1 MILRLFLT
9 IFCLIVVLILAVLVC
24 LILFL
29 VRQPGYPNFEYKEPD
44 TDEEEGKYPTLPA
57 LCARNQAAGQS
68 RLHNPE
74 ASEEDPVVVEEI
86 RKCLA
91 QLSGIKPSNSLKRSS
106 R

>member
-9 IFCLIVVLILAVLVC
+9 IFCLVVVLILAVLVL

-44 TDEEEGKYPTLPA
+44 TDEEEDKYRTLPE
-57 LCARNQAAGQS
+57 LCARNQAARQS
-68 RLHNPE
+68 RLHDPE
-74 ASEEDPVVVEEI
+74 ASEEDPVDVEEI

>member
-44 TDEEEGKYPTLPA
+44 TDEEDKYPTLPG
-57 LCARNQAAGQS
+57 LSARNQAAGQS
-68 RLHNPE
+68 RLHDPE